1 MENRRIAVFGI
12 LRYNDN
18 IACCICRKG
27 RFTMTD
33 KITALYC
40 RLSQDDM
47 LQGESNSI
55 TNQKTILKRF
65 ADENGFRNPVYYVDD
80 GVSGTTWERE
90 GFKAM
95 MADIKDGK
103 VGTVITKDLS
113 RLGRDYLK
121 TGELIEMVFPDYDVR
136 YIAINDGV
144 DTFKSENEL
153 MAFKNIFN
161 DWYARDTSKK
171 IRAVFKA
178 KGQSGKHLSNPIYG
192 YKHSET
198 DKNLWLI
205 DDEAAEVVRKIFHL
219 CIDGYGPA
227 QIARILTE
235 QGIPTPTAYALSQ
248 GRDNG
253 HKNAKLHRW
262 GNETIAHI
270 LEKAE
275 YCGHTVNFRT
285 HVKSYKNKKRVD
297 NPKEDWLIFENTHEA
312 IITQQEFDL
321 VQELRK
327 NKRRPTKHEEVNPF
341 SGICYCADCGKKM
354 YLCRATSLTEDQEH
368 LKCSTYSSD
377 KDACS
382 AHFIRTVVL
391 NEIVLN
397 ELNKLLVRVKEHED
411 EFVQAAMDNS
421 VQKQSSELA
430 KAKKA
435 LKQAE
440 KRIIELDRLFTR
452 LYEDNVSGKI
462 SDERF
467 AVMSEGYENEQKILK
482 ASVTELTAYIETAEQ
497 KSADVTTFISVVQ
510 KYEHITELTPEIM
523 HELIEK
529 IVVHAPDKSSGHRTQ
544 EIEIHYRFNVAVTT
558 AVADSM
564 KYDKKRKAA

>member
-1 MENRRIAVFGI
+1 
-12 LRYNDN
+12 
-18 IACCICRKG
+18 
-27 RFTMTD
+27 MTD

-47 LQGESNSI
+47 LQVESNSI
-55 TNQKTILKRF
+55 TNQKAILKKY
-65 ADENGFRNPVYYVDD
+65 AEDNGFSNPVFYVDD

-95 MADIKDGK
+95 LADIEEGK

-121 TGELIEMVFPDYDVR
+121 TGEYIEIIFPDHDVR

-144 DTFKSENEL
+144 DTLKSENEL

-178 KGQSGKHLSNPIYG
+178 NGQSGKHLSNPIYG

-198 DKNLWLI
+198 DKNLWVI

-219 CIDGYGPA
+219 CIDGYGPT

-341 SGICYCADCGKKM
+341 SGICYCADCGKKL
-354 YLCRATSLTEDQEH
+354 YLCRATTMTADQEH
-368 LKCSTYSSD
+368 LKCGTYAKD
-377 KDACS
+377 KNGCTI
-382 AHFIRTVVL
+382 HFVRT
-391 NEIVLN
+391 IVLKEIILG
-397 ELNKLLVRVKEHED
+397 ELNKMVAFVKDNED
-411 EFVQAAMDNS
+411 EFVQMAMDNS
-421 VQKQSSELA
+421 VQKQSSELS
-430 KAKKA
+430 KSRKK
-435 LKQAE
+435 LKESE
-440 KRIIELDRLFTR
+440 KRIAELDRLFTR
-452 LYEDNVSGKI
+452 LYEDNVLGKI

-467 AVMSEGYENEQKILK
+467 SIMSAGYEDEQKKLR
-482 ASVTELTAYIETAEQ
+482 ATVAELTDFIETAEQ
-497 KSADVTTFISVVQ
+497 KSADVTAFISVVQ
-510 KYEHITELTPEIM
+510 KYERITELTPEIM

-544 EIEIHYRFNVAVTT
+544 QMDIYYRFDVAVST

-564 KYDKKRKAA
+564 KYDKKRKVA